1 MTVRVD
7 TVSEM
12 SAAVETPLPI
22 SGVALKPSSA
32 ALLTE
37 STAASVPA
45 VTGFAM
51 TGFAECKTTCLANPT
66 QRSIMTNSL
75 QDDISSDSCE
85 ERRKD
90 DCFTFPKPVTSKHGL
105 SYGKPPTSDARRVI
119 PRLSTSISLDKG
131 FPGLEVN
138 VKSKTW
144 GVTLG
149 LEPVGD
155 VFTVAE
161 DLDVDGN
168 TYDLSITPV
177 LEEPQEKILRTMSTR
192 PAVDLVSVPLWGFTC
207 IKGRREEM
215 EDAVAVVPC
224 FQRLPGKMLTANNG
238 LNDVVGSLAQNLHF
252 YGVYDG
258 HGGAQVSNYCRDHLH
273 HVLVSEI
280 DTVKSDFRKGNKS
293 DWQEELE
300 KGLSRCFLKVDGAVG
315 EVKRGD
321 TGGENNP
328 GADLEPIAPETVGS
342 TAVVAIVCST
352 HIIVANTGDSRAVL
366 CRGKQPMPL
375 SVDHKPE
382 REDELER
389 IEAAGGKVFKWN
401 GYRVLGVLAM
411 SRSIGD
417 RYLKPSVIPD
427 PEVRFVPRSKDD
439 DCLILASDGL
449 WDVLTNEEACDAAR
463 RRILLWHKKNAG
475 NISQE
480 ERGKGADPA
489 AQAAAEYLTK
499 LALQNGSKDN
509 ISVVVVDLKPHRK
522 LKTKS

>member
-45 VTGFAM
+45 VTGFTM
-51 TGFAECKTTCLANPT
+51 TGFTECKTACLANPT

-85 ERRKD
+85 DRRKD

-105 SYGKPPTSDARRVI
+105 SYGKPPSSDARRVI

-155 VFTVAE
+155 VFAVAE
-161 DLDVDGN
+161 DLDVDSN

-238 LNDVVGSLAQNLHF
+238 LNGVVGSLAQNLHF

-300 KGLSRCFLKVDGAVG
+300 KGLSRCFLKVDVAVG
-315 EVKRGD
+315 EVKWGD

-328 GADLEPIAPETVGS
+328 EADLEPIAPETVGS

-389 IEAAGGKVFKWN
+389 IEAAGGKVIKWN

-522 LKTKS
+522 LKTKP